1 MEPATALD
9 PADTGLLP
17 ERFARWFA
25 SRGWAP
31 RAHQLD
37 LLAKAREAR
46 SVLLIAPTG
55 GGKTLAGFLPTL
67 VELHEQGS
75 PRALP
80 LPPRSGGEGLGVGGS
95 FPNCAIVPPTPDPSP
110 PLASLAG
117 GGENASHKLIST
129 GRSLHRIQG
138 LHTLYI
144 SPLKALAVDIARNLE
159 IPVREMGLAVRL
171 ETRTGD
177 TPASKRQRQRRY
189 PPDILLTTPEQL
201 ALLLA
206 SADAP
211 YLFGTLRRVVLDELH
226 SLVTSK
232 RGDLLS
238 LGLARL
244 FALAPGITT
253 VGLSAT
259 VAEPD
264 DLCRYLVPQP
274 PGGQARADL
283 IVAQAGAQPRV
294 EMLDTHEHLPWAGHS
309 ALHALGEIYA
319 LIKTHKTTLIFVNTR
334 SQAEFLF
341 QELWR
346 ANDDNL
352 AIALHHGSLDVAQR
366 RRVEDAMAAG
376 RLRAVV
382 CTSSLDLGVDWGD
395 VDLVINVGAP
405 KGASRLL
412 QRIGRSNHRLDEPSQ
427 AVLVPANRF
436 EVLECRAALDAVA
449 ENAQDTPPA
458 RTGALDVLAQHIL
471 GRAVGEPF
479 LADALYD
486 EVRAAAPY
494 TALARADFDAAV
506 DFVAT
511 GGYALKAYERFAKI
525 RQNTGPGKDG
535 RWRITHPRVAQRY
548 RMNVGT
554 IVEADMIKVRLVRS
568 RASGAMIPRGG
579 RLLGEVEEYFI
590 ETLTPGDT
598 FVFAG
603 EILKYE
609 ALVEDEVY
617 VSRSTASDPKV
628 PAYEGGKFPLSTY
641 LAARVRAILADSNAW
656 RALPDQVRE
665 WLEIQAWRSLLPRAG
680 DLLVETF
687 PYADKSYLVCYP
699 FEGRL
704 AHQTLGMLLTRRL
717 ERAHLR
723 PLGFVANEY
732 ALAVWGLGDV
742 AQRIARG
749 ELSLAALFDEDMLG
763 DDLEAWLAES
773 ALMKRTFRSCAII
786 AGLIERRFPGEE
798 KSRRQLTI
806 STDLVYD
813 VLRKH
818 QADHIL
824 LRAARADAAS
834 GLLDIKRLGEMLSRI
849 RGRIVHKALDH
860 VSPLSV
866 PVLLEIGRETVYGE
880 ASDALLA
887 EAADELVKEAMK

>member
-1 MEPATALD
+1 MPASA
-9 PADTGLLP
+9 
-17 ERFARWFA
+17 
-25 SRGWAP
+25 
-31 RAHQLD
+31 
-37 LLAKAREAR
+37 
-46 SVLLIAPTG
+46 
-55 GGKTLAGFLPTL
+55 
-67 VELHEQGS
+67 
-75 PRALP
+75 
-80 LPPRSGGEGLGVGGS
+80 
-95 FPNCAIVPPTPDPSP
+95 
-110 PLASLAG
+110 
-117 GGENASHKLIST
+117 
-129 GRSLHRIQG
+129 G

-159 IPVREMGLAVRL
+159 IPVKEMACRCGWRPAPA
-171 ETRTGD
+171 TRR
-177 TPASKRQRQRRY
+177 PRSASASAAIR
-189 PPDILLTTPEQL
+189 PDILLTTPEQL

-211 YLFGTLRRVVLDELH
+211 FLFGTLKRVVLDELH

-244 FALAPGITT
+244 YALAPQLTT

-264 DLCRYLVPQP
+264 DLCRFLVPQP
-274 PGGQARADL
+274 LHGEARADL
-283 IVAQAGAQPRV
+283 VVAQAGAQPQV
-294 EMLDTHEHLPWAGHS
+294 TMLDTAEHLPWAGHS
-309 ALHALGEIYA
+309 ARHALGEIYE
-319 LIKTHKTTLIFVNTR
+319 LIKRHKTTLVFVNTR

-346 ANDDNL
+346 VNDDNL

-366 RRVEDAMAAG
+366 RKVEDAMAAG
-376 RLRAVV
+376 KLRAVV

-405 KGASRLL
+405 KGASRLM
-412 QRIGRSNHRLDEPSQ
+412 QRIGRSNHRLDEPSE

-436 EVLECRAALDAVA
+436 EVLECRAAIDAVA
-449 ENAQDTPPA
+449 ENAQDTPPL

-471 GRAVGEPF
+471 GRACGEPF
-479 LADALYD
+479 LADELYA

-494 TALARADFDAAV
+494 AALARADFDAAV

-525 RQNTGPGKDG
+525 RQGKDG

-579 RLLGEVEEYFI
+579 RILGEVEEYFI
-590 ETLTPGDT
+590 ETLTQGDT

-617 VSRSTASDPKV
+617 VSRSTATDPKV

-641 LAARVRAILADSNAW
+641 LAARVRALLADPRAW

-665 WLEIQAWRSLLPRAG
+665 WLEIQSWRSLLPKAG

-687 PYADKSYLVCYP
+687 PRAAKYYLVCYP

-717 ERAHLR
+717 ERAGLK

-732 ALAVWGLGDV
+732 ALAVWGVGDV
-742 AQRIARG
+742 GLRIARG
-749 ELSLAALFDEDMLG
+749 DLSLAALFDEDMLG

-849 RGRIVHKALDH
+849 KGRIVHKALDH

-880 ASDALLA
+880 AADSLLA

>member
-1 MEPATALD
+1 MEPATALAAPD
-9 PADTGLLP
+9 PPTLP
-17 ERFARWFA
+17 DIFLHWFA
-25 SRGWAP
+25 GRGWAP

-37 LLAKAREAR
+37 LLAKARAGR
-46 SVLLIAPTG
+46 STLLIAPTG

-67 VELHEQGS
+67 VELHEAGAR
-75 PRALP
+75 RA
-80 LPPRSGGEGLGVGGS
+80 GLV
-95 FPNCAIVPPTPDPSP
+95 
-110 PLASLAG
+110 
-117 GGENASHKLIST
+117 ST
-129 GRSLHRIQG
+129 GREVRRSQC

-159 IPVREMGLAVRL
+159 IPVREMGLNVRL

-177 TPASKRQRQRRY
+177 TPASKRQRQRRH

-244 FALAPGITT
+244 FALAPQLTG

-264 DLCRYLVPQP
+264 DLCRYLVPQR
-274 PGGQARADL
+274 PGGEARADL
-283 IVAQAGAQPRV
+283 VVAEAGAAPNV
-294 EMLDTHEHLPWAGHS
+294 AMLDTQEHLPWAGHS
-309 ALHALGEIYA
+309 ARHALGEIYD
-319 LIKTHKTTLIFVNTR
+319 LVRRHSTTLIFVNTR

-346 ANDDNL
+346 GNEDNL

-366 RRVEDAMAAG
+366 RKVENAIVAG

-382 CTSSLDLGVDWGD
+382 GTSSLDLGVDWGD

-405 KGASRLL
+405 KGSSRLM
-412 QRIGRSNHRLDEPSQ
+412 QRIGRSNHRLDEPSE

-436 EVLECRAALDAVA
+436 EVLECRAAIDAVA
-449 ENAQDTPPA
+449 ENAQDTPQA
-458 RTGALDVLAQHIL
+458 RSGALDVLAQHIL
-471 GRAVGEPF
+471 GRACGEPF
-479 LADALYD
+479 LADDLFE
-486 EVRAAAPY
+486 EVRAAAPF
-494 TALARADFDAAV
+494 ASLARVDFDAAV

-525 RQNTGPGKDG
+525 RQGKDG

-554 IVEADMIKVRLVRS
+554 IVEADMLKVRLVRS
-568 RASGAMIPRGG
+568 RASGAVLPRGG

-603 EILKYE
+603 KILKYE
-609 ALVEDEVY
+609 ALAEDEVY
-617 VSRSTASDPKV
+617 VSRASAADPKV

-641 LAARVRAILADSNAW
+641 LAARVRALIADPQTW
-656 RALPDQVRE
+656 WALPEQVRE
-665 WLEIQAWRSLLPRAG
+665 WLDIQQWRSLLPRAG

-687 PYADKSYLVCYP
+687 PRAAKFYLVCYP

-717 ERAHLR
+717 ERARLR

-732 ALAVWGLGDV
+732 ALAIWGLGDV
-742 AQRIARG
+742 ALHIRHG
-749 ELSLAALFDEDMLG
+749 DLSLARLFDADMLG

-773 ALMKRTFRSCAII
+773 ALMKRTFRNCAII

-818 QADHIL
+818 QGDHIL
-824 LRAARADAAS
+824 LRAALADTAG
-834 GLLDIKRLGEMLSRI
+834 GLLDIRRLSDMLSRI
-849 RGRIVHKALDH
+849 RGRIVHKPLDH
-860 VSPLSV
+860 VSPLAV

-880 ASDALLA
+880 AADTLLA

>member
-1 MEPATALD
+1 MF
-9 PADTGLLP
+9 
-17 ERFARWFA
+17 RRWFA

-31 RAHQLD
+31 RAHQLE
-37 LLAKAREAR
+37 LLAKAEQGR

-67 VELHEQGS
+67 VELTEQNSKRG
-75 PRALP
+75 A
-80 LPPRSGGEGLGVGGS
+80 EK
-95 FPNCAIVPPTPDPSP
+95 
-110 PLASLAG
+110 
-117 GGENASHKLIST
+117 KLIST
-129 GRSLHRIQG
+129 GRGIRREGG

-159 IPVREMGLAVRL
+159 TPVAEMKLPIRL

-177 TPASKRQRQRRY
+177 TPTSKRQRQRRD

-206 SADAP
+206 TADAP
-211 YLFGTLRRVVLDELH
+211 FLFGSLRRVVLDELH

-244 FALAPGITT
+244 HALAPGLTT

-264 DLCRYLVPQP
+264 DLRRFLMPQALE
-274 PGGQARADL
+274 GARLSD
-283 IVAQAGAQPRV
+283 IVIGQAGAQPSV
-294 EMLDTHEHLPWAGHS
+294 SMLDTAEHLPWAGHS
-309 ALHALGEIYA
+309 ARHALDEIYG
-319 LIKTHKTTLIFVNTR
+319 LIKTHTTTLIFVNTR
-334 SQAEFLF
+334 SQAEVLF

-346 ANDDNL
+346 VNDDNL

-366 RRVEDAMAAG
+366 RRVEDAMTAG
-376 RLRAVV
+376 KLRAVV

-395 VDLVINVGAP
+395 VDLVVNVGAP
-405 KGASRLL
+405 KGSSRLL

-449 ENAQDTPPA
+449 ENAQDTPPL

-471 GRAVGEPF
+471 GRACGEPF
-479 LADALYD
+479 FADDVYA

-494 TALARADFDAAV
+494 ANLERSDFDAAL

-525 RQNTGPGKDG
+525 RQGKDG
-535 RWRITHPRVAQRY
+535 KWRITHPRVAQRY

-568 RASGAMIPRGG
+568 RGAAGSAVRRGG
-579 RLLGEVEEYFI
+579 RVLGEVEEYFI

-609 ALVEDEVY
+609 TLVEDEVY
-617 VSRSTASDPKV
+617 VSRSPATAPKV
-628 PAYEGGKFPLSTY
+628 PAYEGGKLPLSTY
-641 LAARVRAILADSNAW
+641 LAARVRALLATPDAW
-656 RALPDQVRE
+656 RGLPQQVRE
-665 WLEIQAWRSLLPRAG
+665 WLEIQQWRSLLPKAG

-687 PYADKSYLVCYP
+687 PRGGKYYLVCYP

-717 ERAHLR
+717 ERAR
-723 PLGFVANEY
+723 MKPLGFVANEY
-732 ALAVWGLGDV
+732 ALAVWGLGDLGM
-742 AQRIARG
+742 RIARG
-749 ELSLAALFDEDMLG
+749 NLSLADLFSEDMLG
-763 DDLEAWLAES
+763 DDLEEWLAES

-798 KSRRQLTI
+798 KSKRQLTV

-818 QADHIL
+818 QPDHLL

-834 GLLDIKRLGEMLSRI
+834 GLLDIKRLGEALSRI
-849 RGRIVHKALDH
+849 QGRIVHKALDH
-860 VSPLSV
+860 VSPLAV
-866 PVLLEIGRETVYGE
+866 PALLEIGRETVYGE
-880 ASDALLA
+880 ASDTLLA
-887 EAADELVKEAMK
+887 EAADELIKEAMS